1 MQLGQENNKQDSFI
15 CVKQSK
21 APLLTLRLENN
32 IEGMNVKWSE
42 MAKGALHTLKHKTI
56 IITIKWVHMAIV
68 GTIIA
73 V

>member
-1 MQLGQENNKQDSFI
+1 MFLGFFHLREAKQGP
-15 CVKQSK
+15 V
-21 APLLTLRLENN
+21 PLLTLRLENN
-32 IEGMNVKWSE
+32 IEGMDVKWSE
-42 MAKGALHTLKHKTI
+42 MAKGALHTLKHKPI